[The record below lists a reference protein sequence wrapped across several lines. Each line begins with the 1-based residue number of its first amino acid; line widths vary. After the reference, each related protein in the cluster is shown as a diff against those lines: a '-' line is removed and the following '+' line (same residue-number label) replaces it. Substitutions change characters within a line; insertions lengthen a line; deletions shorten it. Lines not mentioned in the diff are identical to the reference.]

1 MQNNNS
7 KFHQVEIRNNRKV
20 KNFRK
25 TEILDSKEKIEIDSG
40 SQINDTN
47 DTDKK
52 RFEVLILKS
61 LEHIESMMVDLT
73 KDKVDT
79 KIAIL
84 DGQISTI
91 TSEIASLKKDI
102 YMIRTNLLQNIS
114 QIQSLAQEIEEIQ
127 ESNQSNDALEG
138 KIQFLFKQSQ
148 SQAQDVEKIKSCMEV
163 FSSHIGVL
171 EKKSE
176 KWTDKFKFGRKPKS
190 IAEEQVFKQHIMELN
205 NSKVHFALNDD

>member
-7 KFHQVEIRNNRKV
+7 KFYQVEIRNNRKV

-25 TEILDSKEKIEIDSG
+25 TEILDSKEKLELEIDSD
-40 SQINDTN
+40 SQTN

-61 LEHIESMMVDLT
+61 LEHIEGMMVDLT

-127 ESNQSNDALEG
+127 ESNQSDDAL
-138 KIQFLFKQSQ
+138 
-148 SQAQDVEKIKSCMEV
+148 
-163 FSSHIGVL
+163 
-171 EKKSE
+171 
-176 KWTDKFKFGRKPKS
+176 
-190 IAEEQVFKQHIMELN
+190 
-205 NSKVHFALNDD
+205 